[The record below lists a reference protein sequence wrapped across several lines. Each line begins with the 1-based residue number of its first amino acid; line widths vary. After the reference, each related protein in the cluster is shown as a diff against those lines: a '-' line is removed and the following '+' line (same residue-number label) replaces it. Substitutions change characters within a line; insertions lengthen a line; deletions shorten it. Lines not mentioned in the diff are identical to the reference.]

1 MLRLASTAS
10 ACLLL
15 LACTDAGG
23 DSQTSASAGGSSS
36 TSASS
41 GPGASSDPSA
51 SSGGASA
58 GSTSTT
64 GSATTGSGGEA
75 GTTDDDTGTA
85 SGETGGGETTGGGT
99 TGDTDGAS
107 SSTGDD
113 GSSSSTGDTPLS
125 DDPFDPAACNGVAW
139 TSEDALARLGGMPRE
154 VLTGATIQVRTRDC
168 AGDVCGDWGPNAD
181 WIISYLTWSGG
192 VVTAYTDLE
201 AAMNLVLFDD
211 DGTPRL
217 SMQHETFGVGGY
229 PDDDGVLYG
238 FPPQV
243 VNYPHLRAYNEFPEN
258 EYYYIDLDYQ
268 VAQGEMVLG
277 EGCAV
282 WTANPYG
289 TGQPYTAQ
297 YGAVFH
303 W

>member
-1 MLRLASTAS
+1 MGTA
-10 ACLLL
+10 
-15 LACTDAGG
+15 TP
-23 DSQTSASAGGSSS
+23 SSS
-36 TSASS
+36 TVGSGGDTSGGTTASTS
-41 GPGASSDPSA
+41 GASAVTGADPATSADPDTSGGSGSDDSTGGDTSGGDES
-51 SSGGASA
+51 SSGGDES
-58 GSTSTT
+58 S
-64 GSATTGSGGEA
+64 SGG
-75 GTTDDDTGTA
+75 DV
-85 SGETGGGETTGGGT
+85 
-99 TGDTDGAS
+99 
-107 SSTGDD
+107 
-113 GSSSSTGDTPLS
+113 PLS

-139 TSEDALARLGGMPRE
+139 TAEEALAQLGGAER
-154 VLTGATIQVRTRDC
+154 LQLASATIVERTRTC
-168 AGDVCGDWGPNAD
+168 AGEDCGEWGPNED
-181 WIISYLTWSGG
+181 WYISYLTWSGG

-211 DGTPRL
+211 GGTARL
-217 SMQHETFGVGGY
+217 SMQHETFAAGDY

-243 VNYPHLRAYNEFPEN
+243 VNYPHLRAFNEFPES

-268 VAQGEMVLG
+268 VAQGVMVLG